1 MRTNVRC
8 AYDGTRWVALPVE
21 LQAHDPEALSRR
33 VEAAIGLV
41 RAREVDP
48 PLALSYVVWPSSRL
62 AEASAQGARPQAQR
76 LADALELVA
85 EGTGQAKAA
94 EQLGLYR
101 WLIQEA
107 LRENDLPL
115 RLPV

>member
-1 MRTNVRC
+1 M
-8 AYDGTRWVALPVE
+8 
-21 LQAHDPEALSRR
+21 
-33 VEAAIGLV
+33 
-41 RAREVDP
+41 
-48 PLALSYVVWPSSRL
+48 SYVVWPSSRL

-107 LRENDLPL
+107 LREDDLQK
-115 RLPV
+115 RLPSSRSSELATA